1 MSGAHGRPRP
11 SEERRRESGEHRP
24 GPMRQLEMTGTSAR
38 AVLFDY
44 GGTLDGEGWH
54 WFDRTLH
61 LYRQCGAPFPE
72 GEIKRAFYAA
82 DEAIGDEAR
91 RNRYRLRALLER
103 HLELQ
108 VEVLGERARR
118 FAVAIVDGFCAMSE
132 EGWRL
137 ARAALERLHRGARLG
152 VVSNYY
158 GNLEVQLEEAGLAP
172 LLDTVVE
179 SVHVGVAKPDPEIY
193 RLAARRLGVEPGQA
207 VMVGDNF
214 ERDCHSARLAGMRAI
229 WLRRDG
235 AAAPRVGVAH
245 QVIAHLAEIELGP
258 VT

>member
-1 MSGAHGRPRP
+1 
-11 SEERRRESGEHRP
+11 
-24 GPMRQLEMTGTSAR
+24 MTKSSAR

-61 LYRQCGAPFPE
+61 LYRRCGAEFPADD
-72 GEIKRAFYAA
+72 IQRAFYAA
-82 DEAIGDEAR
+82 DDAIADEALHQ
-91 RNRYRLRALLER
+91 RYRLRALLER
-103 HLELQ
+103 HVELQ
-108 VEVLGERARR
+108 VAVLGQSARR
-118 FAVAIVDGFCAMSE
+118 FAAAIVDGFCAMSE
-132 EGWRL
+132 DGWRL
-137 ARAALERLHRGARLG
+137 ARAALERLHGGARLG

-179 SVHVGVAKPDPEIY
+179 SVHVGLAKPDPEIY
-193 RLAARRLGVEPGQA
+193 RLAARRLGVEPAQA

-214 ERDCHSARLAGMRAI
+214 ERDCHAARLAGMRSI

-235 AAAPRVGVAH
+235 VAPPRAGVAD
-245 QVIAHLAEIELGP
+245 QVIGHLAEIELEP
-258 VT
+258 AT